1 MRPFQRGWGTNEL
14 PSLCWPVTAIN
25 PPPPNPGGRP
35 QPGVRRV
42 RRLPMRGHPRADPHW
57 RDPAQERLSIEKV
70 RFSVG
75 RTQPVFEQRRFV
87 RGPGSLDRGSTPA
100 AWKTADAPY
109 SKIVPP
115 FGHRPPWGEGS
126 GGCRLAG
133 DDPQRCE
140 RVRQRPR
147 PPSVRMRPTSP
158 STPIG
163 AYTYDIAFDLHRFAR
178 VRGCHPPPSA
188 PSLKGLSTLAP
199 GCRCEAAA
207 TWGSAPH
214 LPSTL

>member
-1 MRPFQRGWGTNEL
+1 L
-14 PSLCWPVTAIN
+14 PSLCWHVTAIN

-42 RRLPMRGHPRADPHW
+42 RRLPMRGHPRAGPKR
-57 RDPAQERLSIEKV
+57 RDPAHERLSIEKV

-207 TWGSAPH
+207 TWGSAPN
-214 LPSTL
+214 LSSTL

>member
-14 PSLCWPVTAIN
+14 PSLCWHVTAIN

-42 RRLPMRGHPRADPHW
+42 RRLPMRSHPRAGPKR

-109 SKIVPP
+109 SKLVRVGRRPAEAPARRTCGVSRTVEAWPAHPRVECNAGRRSRRSKVGAPRGVQVAFGRRSQRARFHQPADAGP
-115 FGHRPPWGEGS
+115 FAGLCWGRSPCGPFS
-126 GGCRLAG
+126 GGG
-133 DDPQRCE
+133 G
-140 RVRQRPR
+140 
-147 PPSVRMRPTSP
+147 PTS
-158 STPIG
+158 
-163 AYTYDIAFDLHRFAR
+163 
-178 VRGCHPPPSA
+178 
-188 PSLKGLSTLAP
+188 
-199 GCRCEAAA
+199 CRHCVG
-207 TWGSAPH
+207 T
-214 LPSTL
+214 